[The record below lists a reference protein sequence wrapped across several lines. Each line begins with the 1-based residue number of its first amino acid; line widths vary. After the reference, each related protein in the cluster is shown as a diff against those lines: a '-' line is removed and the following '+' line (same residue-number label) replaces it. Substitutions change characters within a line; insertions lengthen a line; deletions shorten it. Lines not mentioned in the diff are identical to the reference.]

1 MFTVT
6 EIRTGTQPLQV
17 REELLTGHRCK
28 ISPGRL
34 NRGIDTPYHPQDI
47 QENCPFCRE
56 RIFSVTPVFTDGKR
70 ICRGESITVPN
81 LFPFGEWHTVTVIT
95 SRHVVDTFS
104 PGEIADALSG
114 QSESL
119 LKAEGY
125 KSINWNYLPSS
136 GASIAHPHLQ
146 GLADR
151 RAPVTAERYLVAG
164 QRYLMKQG
172 RPYWEDLR
180 SFESGSSRYLFG
192 DELFWYAHPV
202 PLGEREVRCLLPIAT
217 IEEFT
222 PYIETFAEDLL
233 RIIDMYRRLGTYAF
247 NISVFF
253 DKKKEKNGFS
263 SFCSIIS
270 RINPNAI
277 SMSDSA
283 FMERLHL
290 EPVILT
296 LPEDLADFFR
306 SEHCYSRAK
315 SQSRII

>member
-6 EIRTGTQPLQV
+6 EIRTGIQPLQV

-34 NRGIDTPYHPQDI
+34 NRGIDMPYFPQDAVS
-47 QENCPFCRE
+47 NCPFCRE
-56 RIFSVTPVFTDGKR
+56 RVFSVTPVFLDGKR

-81 LFPFGEWHTVTVIT
+81 LFPFGEWHTVTIIT
-95 SRHVVDTFS
+95 RRHVVDTFS
-104 PGEIADALSG
+104 RKEIAHALSG

-125 KSINWNYLPSS
+125 KSINWNYLPSA

-151 RAPVTAERYLVAG
+151 RAPFIAERYAIAG
-164 QRYLMKQG
+164 RRYLMKHG
-172 RPYWEDLR
+172 RTYWEELR

-192 DELFWYAHPV
+192 DELFWYANPV
-202 PLGEREVRCLLPIAT
+202 PLGEREVRCILPVAT
-217 IEEFT
+217 LEEFI
-222 PYIETFAEDLL
+222 PYIDSFAEDLL
-233 RIIDMYRRLGTYAF
+233 RVISMYRYLGTHAF
-247 NISVFF
+247 NASLFF
-253 DKKKEKNGFS
+253 DKNREENGFS

-270 RINPNAI
+270 RINPNPL

-296 LPEDLADFFR
+296 FPEDLAEFFR
-306 SEHCYSRAK
+306 NKCH
-315 SQSRII
+315 